1 MNKILASMWIID
13 EKGEYVFETR
23 SKTENGIVVKRETPE
38 ERGLKKSV
46 SFDVVFYEK
55 SEVFSKRHESKS
67 KISWFKQKF
76 SAKVKE
82 GNDNIW
88 IMLSDRRFFIKDI
101 EPSHLG
107 FTMLMPL
114 ESTENLL
121 IEVEDETETTIEDVR
136 AILKVTNYAFS
147 DRSSEGFKKEVSA

>member
-1 MNKILASMWIID
+1 MKKIMCEKWIID

-23 SKTENGIVVKRETPE
+23 SKTEKGIEITYETPE

-67 KISWFKQKF
+67 KIQWFKQRFK
-76 SAKVKE
+76 ATVKE
-82 GNDNIW
+82 GQDNVW
-88 IMLSDRRFFIKDI
+88 ILLSDRRFFIKDI
-101 EPSHLG
+101 EPKNLG
-107 FTMLMPL
+107 MTMLMPL

-121 IEVEDETETTIEDVR
+121 VETEDEIETTIEDVR
-136 AILKVTNYAFS
+136 EILKIYNYAFS
-147 DRSSEGFKKEVSA
+147 DKTSEGFRKEVSA